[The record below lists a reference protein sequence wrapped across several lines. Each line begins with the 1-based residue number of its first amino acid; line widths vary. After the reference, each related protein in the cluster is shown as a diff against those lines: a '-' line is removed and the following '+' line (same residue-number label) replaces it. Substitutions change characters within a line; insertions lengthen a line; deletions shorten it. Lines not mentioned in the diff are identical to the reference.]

1 MVKPDFRAVA
11 ASRLHAERTKDLSES
26 VLRLLRAEGTA
37 DGRPEAVA
45 DSAVEEV
52 EVRNDRSPESR
63 RRVQAAAARFAR
75 GAGGRKA
82 ADGSVEEIDAA
93 TGLASARAWTRVLH
107 NEEDRFARHRRPV
120 TIVLVEL
127 EGLDTLA
134 ARLGRETADDLIVPL
149 AELIGRTA
157 RAGDVVART
166 GRTRFAGLLPETDE
180 IVAINYVERVR
191 CACDARLG
199 AAAPE
204 VGVAIG
210 WAQPPAG
217 GRLADALDLAADR
230 LGADRRRS
238 DLGPG
243 ASKQKPL
250 PKPDLQGGS
259 PG

>member
-1 MVKPDFRAVA
+1 MAKPDFRAVA
-11 ASRLHAERTKDLSES
+11 ASRLRAERSKNLSES

-37 DGRPEAVA
+37 VCRPEAVVG
-45 DSAVEEV
+45 SAVREV
-52 EVRNDRSPESR
+52 DSGRDRSTEDPR
-63 RRVQAAAARFAR
+63 LIRGAAARFAR

-82 ADGSVEEIDAA
+82 EGGSVEEIDAA
-93 TGLASARAWTRVLH
+93 TGLASARAWARFLH
-107 NEEDRFARHRRPV
+107 NEEDRFARHGRPV

-127 EGLDTLA
+127 DGLDTLA
-134 ARLGRETADDLIVPL
+134 VRLGRETADELILPL

-166 GRTRFAGLLPETDE
+166 GRTSFAGLLPETDE

-191 CACDARLG
+191 SACDAWLD

-204 VGVAIG
+204 VRVAIG

-217 GRLADALDLAADR
+217 GRLADALDLATDR

-238 DLGPG
+238 DLGPTT
-243 ASKQKPL
+243 SKRETVVGPEL
-250 PKPDLQGGS
+250 EG
-259 PG
+259 